1 MTAVTIELTAAAPA
15 PVEDDAVLMVDDVEQ
30 LSAFN
35 RCSCA
40 VGDDDQPY

>member
-1 MTAVTIELTAAAPA
+1 MTAIAIELAPPPA
-15 PVEDDAVLMVDDVEQ
+15 TPDAVVMVDDVEQ

-40 VGDDDQPY
+40 VGDDLPY

>member
-1 MTAVTIELTAAAPA
+1 MTAIMIELTPL
-15 PVEDDAVLMVDDVEQ
+15 PTPSDAVVMIDDVEQ

-40 VGDDDQPY
+40 VGDDLPY

>member
-1 MTAVTIELTAAAPA
+1 MTAVTIELTP
-15 PVEDDAVLMVDDVEQ
+15 PPTTPDAVVMVDDIEQ

-40 VGDDDQPY
+40 VGDDLPY